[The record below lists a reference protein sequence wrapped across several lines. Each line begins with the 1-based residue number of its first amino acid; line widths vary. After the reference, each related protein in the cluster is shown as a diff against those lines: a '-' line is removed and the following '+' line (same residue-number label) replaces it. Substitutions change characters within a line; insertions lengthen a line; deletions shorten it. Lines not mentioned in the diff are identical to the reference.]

1 MARELQHSEEA
12 VLWTSGQGA
21 EDLVKS
27 SGSTSYLLAP
37 GFSAGWRG
45 GMAMAYFTHS
55 TGAFQSQPYHSS
67 APLTYSPVS
76 RSEGQGPCHPLRDL
90 APFPIYKE
98 TLVSSVLK
106 TTLLRS
112 HTPLWGPATLS
123 P

>member
-1 MARELQHSEEA
+1 MP
-12 VLWTSGQGA
+12 WTVGRGA
-21 EDLVKS
+21 KDLDKS

-37 GFSAGWRG
+37 GFSVGWRG

-55 TGAFQSQPYHSS
+55 AGAFQPQPYHSS
-67 APLTYSPVS
+67 APPHLFSSLKVRRPS
-76 RSEGQGPCHPLRDL
+76 PCHPLRDL

-98 TLVSSVLK
+98 TLVLSVLK
-106 TTLLRS
+106 KTLLRS